1 MRVEFTWCLIFLL
14 FFSNVC
20 FSDERNIVDS
30 AQLLPNAGSP
40 VQVKYLH
47 SPDGSFT
54 IFLRTEAGKVFRNS
68 QSGKGPWSL
77 QLNEE
82 EYLKGFFAT
91 DMISHSQNPNKLL
104 LVDKK
109 GSFAVTTEAL
119 SERDKLSYDI
129 ISVGKDLKGS
139 ISVENV
145 KQHPDYPDY
154 LLTAVFAGDCG
165 DLDPSQREDI
175 PYCTRLVYGSNDFGF
190 SWSFLQDFVYDYE
203 FMPSLV
209 VKNCLYANRHNYFL
223 PFLHRSQPQV
233 VTMMT
238 IVSKEDRDKPQ
249 DLYSWHG
256 NVELVASVDWFQ
268 SKPQLV
274 MSHIYSFAFV
284 GNLLYAAQVDPH
296 EHSSVLLKVSK
307 DGGSTFETVEM
318 PFVLQQQSFHIMSTE
333 KIGGQNALLAVLHGM
348 EDSKPFY
355 NLYLSDSTGTRFS
368 LSLRRAIFED
378 FSLIRGVQGMML
390 TNAYDPEAFHLDRPR
405 TLLSFDN
412 GGAWHRLIMNE
423 SAVPHFYFYKR
434 DRQNNKYYLAPPNS
448 ELVIFGSASSIYREH
463 HFESAYS
470 LNSTSGYI
478 LAHGVLLPGP
488 DATLRSDTASLW
500 LSSNGGMTWM
510 EISPPGEYIFEYGDY
525 GSLIVYS
532 LLDKTSSLYYSWTG
546 GISWS
551 LISLN
556 EEMMISNILSEP
568 DAVEERMLILGK
580 RENDGMVVFLD
591 FGNLNIRQCDS
602 LSDPATLSK
611 MKPCVD
617 DPTEWNEKDILQDKS
632 SDESDYC
639 SFCPA
644 DALEGKCPLG
654 RKNCYTRRRSEVL
667 CNNRESFTSRLATIS
682 CPCTLDDYQCDIGY
696 ERKPGSSECHPS
708 YGTRDFSSKCGY
720 LESKG
725 YVLIPGDTCDV
736 TKGLNLLPSRSSCV
750 AYWIRRFVYVVFWI
764 LSVPLLLFCMILLGG
779 CIKGD
784 FRDVS
789 SWEEIL
795 GLFMSECR
803 AAGISFLIGIQWI
816 FSSIQLLLENFIN
829 TSRGLTRGYM
839 AIDRN

>member
-1 MRVEFTWCLIFLL
+1 MTVLLVCCLLFLL
-14 FFSNVC
+14 FSIVSCSN
-20 FSDERNIVDS
+20 DLNIVDS
-30 AQLLPNAGSP
+30 AQLLPNSGSP
-40 VQVKYLH
+40 VQAKYLH
-47 SPDGSFT
+47 APDGSFT
-54 IFLRTEAGKVFRNS
+54 IYLRTEAGKVFRNS
-68 QSGKGPWSL
+68 LSGKGPWNL
-77 QLNEE
+77 QLSEE
-82 EYLKGFFAT
+82 EYLKGFFAI
-91 DMISHSQNPNKLL
+91 DLISHPTNPNKLL
-104 LVDKK
+104 VVDKK

-119 SERDKLSYDI
+119 SKRDKLSYDI

-154 LLTAVFAGDCG
+154 LLAAIFAGDCG
-165 DLDPSQREDI
+165 DLSPSQREDI
-175 PYCTRLVYGSNDFGF
+175 PFCTRLVYGSNDFGF

-203 FMPSLV
+203 FMPTLV
-209 VKNCLYANRHNYFL
+209 VQNCPYVKRRNYFL
-223 PFLHRSQPQV
+223 PFLHRNQPHV
-233 VTMMT
+233 VTILT
-238 IVSKEDRDKPQ
+238 IVSEEDRDKPQ
-249 DLYSWHG
+249 DLFSWHG

-284 GNLLYAAQVDPH
+284 GNLLYAAQVDPR

-307 DGGSTFETVEM
+307 DGGSTFEPVSM

-333 KIGGQNALLAVLHGM
+333 KVGGQNALLAVLHGV

-390 TNAYDPEAFHLDRPR
+390 TNAYDPEASHLDRPR

-434 DRQNNKYYLAPPNS
+434 DVQNNKYYLAPPNS
-448 ELVIFGSASSIYREH
+448 ELLLFGSALSNYEEY

-470 LNSTSGYI
+470 LNTTSGYI

-500 LSSNGGMTWM
+500 LSSNGGITWL
-510 EISPPGEYIFEYGDY
+510 EISSPGQYIFEYGDY

-532 LLDKTSSLYYSWTG
+532 PMEKTDFIRYSWTG
-546 GISWS
+546 GISWLS
-551 LISLN
+551 ISLDK
-556 EEMMISNILSEP
+556 EMFISNILSEP
-568 DAVEERMLILGK
+568 DAVQERMLVLGK
-580 RENDGMVVFLD
+580 RDNDGIVVYID
-591 FGNLNIRQCDS
+591 FGNLNIRPCDS
-602 LSDPATLSK
+602 LSDPVTLSK

-617 DPTEWNEKDILQDKS
+617 DPTKWNDNNEFHQDKS

-654 RKNCYTRRRSEVL
+654 RKNCYTRRRAEVL
-667 CNNRESFTSRLATIS
+667 CNNRESFTSRIASIS

-696 ERKPGSSECHPS
+696 ERKPGSTECHPS
-708 YGTRDFSSKCGY
+708 YGTQEFSSKCGY

-736 TKGLNLLPSRSSCV
+736 TKGLNLLPSRHSCV
-750 AYWIRRFVYVVFWI
+750 SYWIRRFVYFVFWI
-764 LSVPLLLFCMILLGG
+764 LSIPLVMCCMILLGG

-795 GLFMSECR
+795 GLLIGECR

-816 FSSIQLLLENFIN
+816 FSVFQSFLENVIN
-829 TSRGLTRGYM
+829 TSRGLARGYTV
-839 AIDRN
+839 IGRN